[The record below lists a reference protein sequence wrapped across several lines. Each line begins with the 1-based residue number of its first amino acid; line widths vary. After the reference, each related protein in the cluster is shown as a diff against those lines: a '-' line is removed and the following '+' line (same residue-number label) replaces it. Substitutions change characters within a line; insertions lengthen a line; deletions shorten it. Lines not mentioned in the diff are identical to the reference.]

1 MAINRASGSRDLPV
15 FLKNLVAGEWI
26 TGTGTGVALIDPV
39 LGEELA
45 RVSSSG
51 VDLAKGFAFARDV
64 GGSAMRALTY
74 GERAAALA
82 RCVGILK
89 ANRERYFEIAQANS
103 GTTKADSATDIDGAI
118 FTLNYY
124 ARAGAALGQSKTLLD
139 GPAVDLVKD
148 GAFKTRHVL
157 VPARGA
163 ALCINA
169 FNFPAWGLWEKA
181 SPALLSGVP
190 IIIKPATTTAW
201 LAQQMVEDVVVAG
214 ALPDGAISIICGN
227 SDGLLD
233 QLAPFDLLSF
243 TGSAKTASLLRN
255 HRAVSHLSVRA
266 NIESDSVNSA
276 LLGPS
281 ESPSSESFS
290 LLVRET
296 VREMTAKSGQKCTA
310 IRRVFVPE
318 SAYDGTLEAISAELS
333 RITMGNPRN
342 PSVQMGSLV
351 SREQQRSVQIG
362 IRLLQAEASLIFDG
376 SRMTL
381 VDADPA
387 LSAFVA
393 PHLLGIR
400 NGADANTVHEI
411 EVFGPVATI
420 IGYRDL
426 DMAFRMIRAGG
437 GSLVSSIYS
446 GDPDFAATAALEL
459 APSHGRVHAISPN
472 VATTHTGHGNV
483 MPMSIHGGPGR
494 AGGGEELGGLRALGF
509 FHRRCALQ
517 TDAATQDL
525 LARGAIAWP

>member
-1 MAINRASGSRDLPV
+1 LSVL
-15 FLKNLVAGEWI
+15 LKNLVDGEWVA
-26 TGTGTGVALIDPV
+26 GTGAGVALIDPV
-39 LGEELA
+39 LGDELA
-45 RVSSSG
+45 RVSSAG
-51 VDLAKGFAFARDV
+51 VDLAKGFGFAREV
-64 GGSAMRALTY
+64 GGRTLRALTY
-74 GERAAALA
+74 GDRASALA
-82 RCVGILK
+82 RCVGVLK
-89 ANRERYFEIAQANS
+89 ANRERYFQIAQANS

-139 GPAVDLVKD
+139 GPAVDLAKD
-148 GAFKTRHVL
+148 GGFKTRHVL
-157 VPARGA
+157 VPVRGV

-181 SPALLSGVP
+181 APALLSGVP
-190 IIIKPATTTAW
+190 IIIKPATATAW
-201 LAQQMVEDVVVAG
+201 LAQQMVEDVAAAG
-214 ALPDGAISIICGN
+214 VLPEGAISIICGS

-233 QLAPFDLLSF
+233 QLTPFDLLSF

-255 HRAVSHLSVRA
+255 HRAVFQHSVRA

-276 LLGPS
+276 LLGSS
-281 ESPSSESFS
+281 ESPNSESFG

-318 SAYDGTLEAISAELS
+318 SAYDSALEAISAELC
-333 RITMGNPRN
+333 RITIGNPRN

-362 IRLLQAEASLIFDG
+362 IRLLQAEAALVFDG
-376 SRMTL
+376 SQSPL

-387 LSAFVA
+387 RSAFVA
-393 PHLLGIR
+393 PHLLGVR
-400 NGADANTVHEI
+400 NGTDAKSVHEI
-411 EVFGPVATI
+411 EVFGPVATV

-426 DMAFRMIRAGG
+426 DTAFQMIRAGG

-446 GDPDFAATAALEL
+446 GDPDFTAAAALEL
-459 APSHGRVHAISPN
+459 ASSHGRIHAVSPS

-517 TDAATQDL
+517 TDAAAQDL
-525 LARGAIAWP
+525 LAREAVAWA